1 MTHQEAWDAFMKAH
15 WRGMSQR
22 EFGLM
27 TEYKENHMSISGLW
41 SYRGA
46 IWKKYAGS
54 MPTPE
59 EVGLPSGHAF
69 FDPDVVCTCR
79 SSFSNGRPDKVE
91 HYHRGRKLKPTHRL
105 FPRNPT

>member
-1 MTHQEAWDAFMKAH
+1 MLKQDAFQAFIQRY
-15 WRGMSQR
+15 WREMS
-22 EFGLM
+22 EKEHELM
-27 TEYKENHMSISGLW
+27 TSYPWGNLSISGLW

-59 EVGLPSGHAF
+59 EVGLPSGHSF

-91 HYHRGRKLKPTHRL
+91 HYHRGRRLKPTHRL
-105 FPRNPT
+105 FPKTPT